1 MSQLARFEQPLR
13 RVLVVDAG
21 SRCLKLA
28 LVERCLG
35 RLRILREQALDLQAE
50 GLVSAD
56 EITAHLHTTI
66 AEWGRPPV
74 ALTLPQHLSTSQLI
88 DLPAAPE
95 SEIRRLITEETKR
108 LSGVSESAI
117 IYDFVQVAA
126 AAPNRQQYWVSLCQE
141 GDIREQIRRLGLEAE
156 DICEVTTPANG
167 LLAAFRASA
176 PGTPNAVLVQVGAQS
191 TVVVLL
197 LAGQGVFAS
206 NYPVGGD
213 FFTRAVAHQRHCG
226 VEPAE
231 DYKRTHNLF
240 HGPHALPE
248 FPAVVD
254 GWLAELIRH
263 LQEWFEAHP
272 GVTLNLKS
280 FDFVV
285 CGGVFSQPGL
295 PAYLNER
302 SGLKFKAWLEL
313 AATGTL
319 APATGFEAAF
329 GTALQALG
337 RSAQPTSLLPPDR
350 RAAWHRRLARQLI
363 ECAST
368 ALLGALFL
376 VLAIGTWQ
384 QARLASRKEALLAKV
399 ETALEQVQ
407 AKDTLTDALLAGY
420 DELRP
425 LLERQQQTINTLK
438 TLALLEQT
446 RSNRTFWYV
455 LLADQQSY
463 FTLPLPVADTN
474 APAASGAGLRH
485 GPAALTNFATGAA
498 AALTNAP
505 AARPAFIAELCIPEE
520 AEAARRTLSQLVA
533 DLKLDPLYAR
543 VDSLPDDLRRNLA
556 DPKALLP
563 DHHFALALEL
573 ADAQWQRPALP
584 RRAFSPGGTNGA
596 ARASS
601 RPPRF
606 GAENPE
612 ATSYLP

>member
-1 MSQLARFEQPLR
+1 MSKLARFEPPLR

-35 RLRILREQALDLQAE
+35 RLRILREQAIDLQAE
-50 GLVSAD
+50 GLVGAE
-56 EITAHLHTTI
+56 EITTHLQATI
-66 AEWGRPPV
+66 EQWGRPPV
-74 ALTLPQHLSTSQLI
+74 ALTLPQHLSTSQVI

-95 SEIRRLITEETKR
+95 SEIRRLISEETKR

-117 IYDFVQVAA
+117 IYDFVRIASTV
-126 AAPNRQQYWVSLCQE
+126 PNRQQYWVSLCQE
-141 GDIREQIRRLGLEAE
+141 GDIREQIRRLGLEDE
-156 DICEVTTPANG
+156 DICEVTTPANA
-167 LLAAFRASA
+167 LLAAFRVSA
-176 PGTPNAVLVQVGAQS
+176 PNTLNAVLVQVGAQS
-191 TVVVLL
+191 TVVVLV

-213 FFTRAVAHQRHCG
+213 FFTRALAQQRHCG
-226 VEPAE
+226 VETAE

-272 GVTLNLKS
+272 GVTLHLKS

-285 CGGVFSQPGL
+285 SGSAFSQPGL

-302 SGLKFKAWLEL
+302 SGLKFKAWLE
-313 AATGTL
+313 AAETGTL

-350 RAAWHRRLARQLI
+350 RAAWHRRLTRQVI
-363 ECAST
+363 ECASI
-368 ALLGALFL
+368 AVLGALFL
-376 VLAIGTWQ
+376 VLVLGSWQ
-384 QARLASRKEALLAKV
+384 QWRLLSRKEVLLGKV
-399 ETALEQVQ
+399 QTALEQAK
-407 AKDTLTDALLAGY
+407 AKDTLTDSLLAGY

-425 LLERQQQTINTLK
+425 LLERQQQTINTLG
-438 TLALLEQT
+438 TLALLQQT
-446 RSNRTFWYV
+446 RSNRSFWYV

-463 FTLPLPVADTN
+463 FTLPLPVTDTN
-474 APAASGAGLRH
+474 LPAGGARH
-485 GPAALTNFATGAA
+485 SPAALTNLTAVAA

-505 AARPAFIAELCIPEE
+505 SARPAFIAELCIPEE

-533 DLKLDPLYAR
+533 NLKQDPLYAR

-573 ADAQWQRPALP
+573 ADAQWPRPSLP
-584 RRAFSPGGTNGA
+584 RRLTASGNTNGT
-596 ARASS
+596 ARATS

-606 GAENPE
+606 GPENPE
-612 ATSYLP
+612 APYSFP